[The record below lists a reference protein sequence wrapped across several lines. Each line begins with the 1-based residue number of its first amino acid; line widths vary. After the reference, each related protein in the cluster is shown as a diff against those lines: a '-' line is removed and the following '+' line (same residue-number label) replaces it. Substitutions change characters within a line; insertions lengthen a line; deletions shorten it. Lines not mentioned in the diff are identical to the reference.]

1 MMENTT
7 AVLNNNRT
15 VLVTGGARGIGKA
28 VVEKFASEGYQIA
41 INYNS
46 SETRAKELL
55 DTLTKQGVSAMI
67 IKANISNEDEVKNM
81 VSAVVEKFGKIDVL
95 INNSAVCYDSLF
107 QDKTREQFI
116 RTMEVN
122 VLGTFMVSR
131 IVGDIMYNNKY
142 GKIINLSST
151 NGINTYFPMCIDYD
165 ASKAAINSLTH
176 NLATQFAPFV
186 TVNAVAPGFIA
197 TESEIEGMDEEFIAL
212 ETEKVMVKRAGLPE
226 DVANLVYFL
235 ASSEGD
241 FINNQ
246 VIKIDGGI
254 YGDC

>member
-7 AVLNNNRT
+7 AVHNNRT
-15 VLVTGGARGIGKA
+15 VLVTGGAKGIGRA
-28 VVEKFASEGYQIA
+28 VVEKFATQGYNLA

-46 SETRAKELL
+46 SEKRAKELL
-55 DTLTKQGVSAMI
+55 EELTTKGIPAMI
-67 IKANISNEDEVKNM
+67 IKADISNEEEVKNM
-81 VSAVVEKFGKIDVL
+81 AAAVVEKFGKIDVL
-95 INNSAVCYDSLF
+95 VNNSAVCFDSLF
-107 QDKTREQFI
+107 QDKTRENFL

-122 VLGTFMVSR
+122 VLGTFTVSK

-197 TESEIEGMDEEFIAL
+197 TESEIDGMDEEFIAI
-212 ETEKVMVKRAGLPE
+212 ETEKIMVKRAGLPK

-241 FINNQ
+241 FVNNQ

>member
-1 MMENTT
+1 MD
-7 AVLNNNRT
+7 VLNNQV
-15 VLVTGGARGIGKA
+15 VLVTGGARGIGRT
-28 VVEKFASEGYQIA
+28 VVEKFATYGYSIA

-46 SETRAKELL
+46 SETKAKELL
-55 DTLTKQGVSAMI
+55 EELTARGISSMI
-67 IKANISNEDEVKNM
+67 VKADISNEEEVKNM
-81 VSAVVEKFGKIDVL
+81 VSTVIERFGKIDVL
-95 INNSAVCYDSLF
+95 VNNSAVCYDSLF
-107 QDKTREQFI
+107 QDKTKEQFL

-165 ASKAAINSLTH
+165 ASKSAINSLTH
-176 NLATQFAPFV
+176 NLATQFAPYV

-212 ETEKVMVKRAGLPE
+212 ETEKVMVKRAGQPE

-235 ASSEGD
+235 ASTKGD

-246 VIKIDGGI
+246 IIKIDGGI

>member
-1 MMENTT
+1 MMENIT
-7 AVLNNNRT
+7 AVHNKT
-15 VLVTGGARGIGKA
+15 VLITGGARGIGRA
-28 VVEKFASEGYQIA
+28 IVEKFANGEYNLA

-46 SETRAKELL
+46 SEDRAKKLLDELL
-55 DTLTKQGVSAMI
+55 NKNIPAMI
-67 IKANISNEDEVKNM
+67 IKADISNEEEVKAM
-81 VSAVVEKFGKIDVL
+81 VSAVVEKFGKIDIL

-107 QDKTREQFI
+107 QDKTKDKFM
-116 RTMEVN
+116 RTLEVN
-122 VLGTFMVSR
+122 VVGTFLVSKY
-131 IVGDIMYNNKY
+131 VGEIMHNNKY

-165 ASKAAINSLTH
+165 ASKSAINSLTH
-176 NLATQFAPFV
+176 NLATQFAPYV
-186 TVNAVAPGFIA
+186 NVNAIAPGFIA
-197 TESEIEGMDEEFIAL
+197 TESEIEGMDEEFISL
-212 ETEKVMVKRAGLPE
+212 ETDKVMVKRAGLPE

-235 ASSEGD
+235 ASDNAS

>member
-1 MMENTT
+1 MD
-7 AVLNNNRT
+7 VLNNQV
-15 VLVTGGARGIGKA
+15 VLVTGGTRGIGRA
-28 VVEKFASEGYQIA
+28 VVEKFATYGYSIA

-46 SETRAKELL
+46 SETKAKELL
-55 DTLTKQGVSAMI
+55 EELTTRGIPAMI
-67 IKANISNEDEVKNM
+67 VKADISNEEEVKNM

-95 INNSAVCYDSLF
+95 VNNSAVCYDSLF
-107 QDKTREQFI
+107 QDKTKEQFL

-165 ASKAAINSLTH
+165 ASKSAINSLTH
-176 NLATQFAPFV
+176 NLATQFAPYV

-235 ASSEGD
+235 ASTKGD

>member
-28 VVEKFASEGYQIA
+28 VVEKF
-41 INYNS
+41 
-46 SETRAKELL
+46 
-55 DTLTKQGVSAMI
+55 D
-67 IKANISNEDEVKNM
+67 
-81 VSAVVEKFGKIDVL
+81 KIDVL
-95 INNSAVCYDSLF
+95 VNNSAVCYDSLF

-197 TESEIEGMDEEFIAL
+197 TESEIDGMDEEFIAL

-235 ASSEGD
+235 ASDNGD